1 MAAYR
6 SSRRDSTAYTPNFLT
21 LGRKVRAPVD
31 ITYGT
36 GPVDTAESYDGFVE
50 DVQIR
55 MQTAYDLV
63 RQHIGEAAQRN
74 KRYYDIRVKPARY
87 KLGQWVYY
95 FNPRRYKGR
104 QDKWSRKYTGPFCV
118 VRVLGPVNVELQLK
132 RRSKPFI
139 VHIDKIKPF
148 FGEPPKS
155 WLETITETE
164 VSEIVEK
171 IVEEPEVSEAEEM
184 ISNDTSPI
192 NSGPLKEPLASELV
206 DVVTFNEDQEFRRNR
221 PRRNIRKPAR
231 YND

>member
-1 MAAYR
+1 M
-6 SSRRDSTAYTPNFLT
+6 
-21 LGRKVRAPVD
+21 
-31 ITYGT
+31 
-36 GPVDTAESYDGFVE
+36 
-50 DVQIR
+50 
-55 MQTAYDLV
+55 
-63 RQHIGEAAQRN
+63 
-74 KRYYDIRVKPARY
+74 
-87 KLGQWVYY
+87 GQWVYY

-139 VHIDKIKPF
+139 VHIDKVKPF

-171 IVEEPEVSEAEEM
+171 IVGEPEVSEIEEV

-192 NSGPLKEPLASELV
+192 DSDPLKEPLASELV

-221 PRRNIRKPAR
+221 PRRNIRMPAR